1 MSSLLTA
8 TARGTPMA
16 ASSCQSSA
24 GAPSM
29 QSAAEMTKIAASA
42 ARSPARSSPTK
53 SGTPGASMRL
63 TVSPLLSKEAAARPT
78 DRSRSPSCGRRPGT
92 RVATRWSNSVDLPAP
107 PGPTRTTLRM
117 SSGVRV
123 WGAGVESVFA
133 APLLTPPPCQSP
145 VEGTRAGW
153 RRPGWSGPGGRDD
166 EVTPAHVAVLDPVV
180 AEVGQCLVQLRR
192 PRRVVGDVAVGGD
205 GRPVVGLEEVAELR
219 AGREPV
225 DVELLAGRRQGRHP
239 VPEQLTDVVLGAPQR
254 TGG

>member
-117 SSGVRV
+117 SSGVRG
-123 WGAGVESVFA
+123 WGAGVDSVFA
-133 APLLTPPPCQSP
+133 APLLTPPPCQAP
-145 VEGTRAGW
+145 VEGTRAAVG
-153 RRPGWSGPGGRDD
+153 GSGPGRHD
-166 EVTPAHVAVLDPVV
+166 EQVLPGHVAVGEVAV
-180 AEVGQCLVQLRR
+180 AEVGQHLVQLRG
-192 PRRVVGDVAVGGD
+192 PRRVVRDVAVCGD
-205 GRPVVGLEEVAELR
+205 GRPVVALEEVPELR
-219 AGREPV
+219 A
-225 DVELLAGRRQGRHP
+225 
-239 VPEQLTDVVLGAPQR
+239 
-254 TGG
+254 